1 MSEGVSVSSTW
12 FSAVTSFR
20 RKVKYV
26 YAYNEVDRWR
36 GAREGLIKYCVTAYC
51 SLLQREP
58 ARRWLEVRPRPPVI
72 IIQSRVTDCAFGMRK
87 GNSDWPK
94 LVETRKYSFPTFS
107 DVWLFQGIARTQ
119 SPIQKNYALESPAF
133 EVIAAVNL
141 TKVQWKGLTPDR
153 LRSWSKFSPCQV
165 SMLNKDPKN
174 IYTQPSQTMN
184 TLSCWHEIVA
194 WKIAVYTVFVNII
207 YFC

>member
-1 MSEGVSVSSTW
+1 MTRCETG
-12 FSAVTSFR
+12 AYR
-20 RKVKYV
+20 RLRHGILLI
-26 YAYNEVDRWR
+26 AATRARQTLTR
-36 GAREGLIKYCVTAYC
+36 GQTT
-51 SLLQREP
+51 
-58 ARRWLEVRPRPPVI
+58 PPVT

-87 GNSDWPK
+87 ANSDWPK
-94 LVETRKYSFPTFS
+94 HDETRRTYSFPTFS
-107 DVWLFQGIARTQ
+107 RLFQGIARTQ
-119 SPIQKNYALESPAF
+119 SPILKNYALESPAF

-141 TKVQWKGLTPDR
+141 TKLQWKGLTPDR

-174 IYTQPSQTMN
+174 IYTQPSNTMN

-194 WKIAVYTVFVNII
+194 WKIAVYSVFINNI

>member
-1 MSEGVSVSSTW
+1 MT
-12 FSAVTSFR
+12 R
-20 RKVKYV
+20 
-26 YAYNEVDRWR
+26 
-36 GAREGLIKYCVTAYC
+36 REGGAYQRLRHGI
-51 SLLQREP
+51 LLFAATR
-58 ARRWLEVRPRPPVI
+58 ARQTLTRGQTTPPVS

>member
-1 MSEGVSVSSTW
+1 MPTMRWTGDAARGRGLSKIASRHIALCCNASPPDADQRSDHAPSKHHPITG
-12 FSAVTSFR
+12 
-20 RKVKYV
+20 
-26 YAYNEVDRWR
+26 DRLRIWD
-36 GAREGLIKYCVTAYC
+36 A
-51 SLLQREP
+51 Q
-58 ARRWLEVRPRPPVI
+58 
-72 IIQSRVTDCAFGMRK
+72 MRK

-165 SMLNKDPKN
+165 SMLIKDPKKYLHSTIPHN
-174 IYTQPSQTMN
+174 EHSLLLAWDSRMKNCGVYSFRKYYLFLL
-184 TLSCWHEIVA
+184 TLSRQ
-194 WKIAVYTVFVNII
+194 
-207 YFC
+207 